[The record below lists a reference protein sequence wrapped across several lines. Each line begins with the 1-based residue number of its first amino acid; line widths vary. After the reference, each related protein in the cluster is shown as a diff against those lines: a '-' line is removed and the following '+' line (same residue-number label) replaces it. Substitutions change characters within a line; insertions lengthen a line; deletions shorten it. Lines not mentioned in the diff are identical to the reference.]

1 MKKYVLF
8 ILTVY
13 VLLYAFTVTAF
24 GEKLNFDSESDIN
37 SLILDEYRA
46 AVKNSTSYLDKVSK
60 AFSPEFADELWS
72 AQMEV
77 LTLECQNYYRMGF
90 RLGFQLALEGM
101 STD

>member
-1 MKKYVLF
+1 MD
-8 ILTVY
+8 ILNE
-13 VLLYAFTVTAF
+13 LYF
-24 GEKLNFDSESDIN
+24 GNYEPNTSFVHTP
-37 SLILDEYRA
+37 EYRA

-90 RLGFQLALEGM
+90 RLGFQLALKGM